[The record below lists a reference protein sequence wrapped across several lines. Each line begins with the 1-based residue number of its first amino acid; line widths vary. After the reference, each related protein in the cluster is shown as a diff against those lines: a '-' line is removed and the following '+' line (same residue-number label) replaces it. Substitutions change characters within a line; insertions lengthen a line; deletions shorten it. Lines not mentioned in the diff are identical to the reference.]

1 MQSQIAEALR
11 LKYPPVAIAWSDEK
25 PEGALQF
32 APGRWGCVMA
42 AFAATASQGKLAA
55 FDRETYGCWGGGVG
69 LGLGNAYE
77 KFPGGVDCF
86 CGFLSSG
93 NDASPKGQAVA
104 EACAG
109 WMKGQLRE
117 QFLQGEG
124 YFKGPEQV
132 ARWLAESPITDIPV
146 KYVVFKPLSQV
157 AEDEQPK
164 VVVMLPNPDQMSAMV
179 VLAGYARGGT
189 QNTIIPY
196 AAGCQTIGIFAY
208 KKAAADQPKAVIGLT
223 DLSARKVMRRLG
235 KDLVTVALPYKLF
248 QEMEANVAGSF
259 LQRHTWQALLSD

>member
-1 MQSQIAEALR
+1 MQSQIAETLQ
-11 LKYPPVAIAWSDEK
+11 LKHSPVAILWSDEK
-25 PEGALQF
+25 PDGAMQF

-42 AFAATASQGKLAA
+42 AFAAVASQGKAAA

-93 NDASPKGQAVA
+93 NAVSPKGQAVA

-109 WMKGQLRE
+109 WLKGQLRE
-117 QFLQGEG
+117 EFLHGEG

-132 ARWLAESPITDIPV
+132 AKWLAESPITDIAA
-146 KYVVFKPLSQV
+146 KYVVFKPLAQV
-157 AEDEQPK
+157 ADGEQPK
-164 VVVMLPNPDQMSAMV
+164 VIVMLANPDQMSAMV
-179 VLAGYARGGT
+179 VLAGYARGGAN
-189 QNTIIPY
+189 NTIIPY

-208 KKAAADQPKAVIGLT
+208 GEAASDQPRAVVGLT
-223 DLSARKVMRRLG
+223 DLSARKVLRRLG
-235 KDLVTVALPYKLF
+235 KDLLTVALPYRLF
-248 QEMEANVAGSF
+248 QEMEANVPGSF
-259 LQRHTWQALLSD
+259 LQKHTWKSLQEG